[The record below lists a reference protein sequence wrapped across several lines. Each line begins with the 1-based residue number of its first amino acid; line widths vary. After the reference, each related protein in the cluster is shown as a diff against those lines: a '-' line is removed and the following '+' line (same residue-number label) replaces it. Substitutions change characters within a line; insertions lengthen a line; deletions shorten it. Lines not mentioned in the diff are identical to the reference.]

1 MNNFVLII
9 PRLIIFI
16 INLITSLF
24 NFSIP
29 FSKKI
34 IFLVGIFYVI
44 WPFDIIRDLIP
55 ILGQIDDLIVFSLSS
70 LIYKYLLT
78 KSEYKSKKDKDEN
91 EKIIDGKFK
100 NLD

>member
-9 PRLIIFI
+9 PRLVIFI
-16 INLITSLF
+16 INLIKSLF
-24 NFSIP
+24 NSSIP

-34 IFLVGIFYVI
+34 IFLIGLFYLI
-44 WPFDIIRDLIP
+44 WPWDRIKDTMLII
-55 ILGQIDDLIVFSLSS
+55 GQIDDLIVFSLSA

-78 KSEYKSKKDKDEN
+78 KNKYESKNDKDKN
-91 EKIIDGKFK
+91 EKIIDGEFK

>member
-16 INLITSLF
+16 INLIISLF
-24 NFSIP
+24 NLSIP

-44 WPFDIIRDLIP
+44 WPFDLIRDLIP

-78 KSEYKSKKDKDEN
+78 KNEYKSKKDKDEN
-91 EKIIDGKFK
+91 EKIIDGEFK

>member
-16 INLITSLF
+16 INLIKSLF
-24 NFSIP
+24 NSSIP

-34 IFLVGIFYVI
+34 IFLLGLFYVI
-44 WPFDIIRDLIP
+44 WPFDRIKDTMLII
-55 ILGQIDDLIVFSLSS
+55 GQIDDLIIFSLSA

-78 KSEYKSKKDKDEN
+78 KNKHKSTKDKDEN
-91 EKIIDGKFK
+91 EKIIDGEFK

>member
-9 PRLIIFI
+9 PRLVIFM
-16 INLITSLF
+16 INLIISLF

-29 FSKKI
+29 FSKKAV
-34 IFLVGIFYVI
+34 FLVGIFYLI
-44 WPFDIIRDLIP
+44 WPFDLIRDLIP
-55 ILGQIDDLIVFSLSS
+55 ILGQIDDLIVFSLSA

-78 KSEYKSKKDKDEN
+78 KYKNESKKDKDEN
-91 EKIIDGKFK
+91 EKIIDGEFK

>member
-16 INLITSLF
+16 INLIKSLF
-24 NFSIP
+24 NSSIP

-34 IFLVGIFYVI
+34 IFLLGLFYVI
-44 WPFDIIRDLIP
+44 WPFDLIRDLIP
-55 ILGQIDDLIVFSLSS
+55 IIGQIDDLIVFSISA

-78 KSEYKSKKDKDEN
+78 KNKYESKNEKDKN
-91 EKIIDGKFK
+91 EKIIDGEFK

>member
-16 INLITSLF
+16 INLIISLF
-24 NFSIP
+24 NSSIP

-44 WPFDIIRDLIP
+44 FHKDVIP
-55 ILGQIDDLIVFSLSS
+55 DQFLGVGQIDDLIVFSLSS

-78 KSEYKSKKDKDEN
+78 KNEYKSKKNKDEN
-91 EKIIDGKFK
+91 EKIIDGEFK

>member
-1 MNNFVLII
+1 MII
-9 PRLIIFI
+9 
-16 INLITSLF
+16 SLF
-24 NFSIP
+24 NLSIP

-44 WPFDIIRDLIP
+44 WPFDLIRDLIP

-78 KSEYKSKKDKDEN
+78 KNEYKSKKDKDEN
-91 EKIIDGKFK
+91 EKIIDGEFK

>member
-9 PRLIIFI
+9 PRLVIFI
-16 INLITSLF
+16 INLIISLF

-29 FSKKI
+29 FSKKA
-34 IFLVGIFYVI
+34 IFLVGIFYLI
-44 WPFDIIRDLIP
+44 WPFDLIRDLIP
-55 ILGQIDDLIVFSLSS
+55 IIGQIDDLIVFSLSA

-78 KSEYKSKKDKDEN
+78 KNKHKSTKDKDEN
-91 EKIIDGKFK
+91 EKIIDGEFK

>member
-9 PRLIIFI
+9 PRLVIFI
-16 INLITSLF
+16 INLIISLF

-29 FSKKI
+29 FSKKA
-34 IFLVGIFYVI
+34 IFLVGIFYLI
-44 WPFDIIRDLIP
+44 WPFDLIRDLIP
-55 ILGQIDDLIVFSLSS
+55 IIGQIDDLIVFSISA

-78 KSEYKSKKDKDEN
+78 KNKYESKNEKDKN
-91 EKIIDGKFK
+91 EKIIDGEFK

>member
-1 MNNFVLII
+1 LII
-9 PRLIIFI
+9 
-16 INLITSLF
+16 SLF
-24 NFSIP
+24 NLSIP

-44 WPFDIIRDLIP
+44 WPFDLIRDLIP

-78 KSEYKSKKDKDEN
+78 KNEYKSKKDKDEN
-91 EKIIDGKFK
+91 EKIIDGEFK

>member
-1 MNNFVLII
+1 M
-9 PRLIIFI
+9 
-16 INLITSLF
+16 
-24 NFSIP
+24 
-29 FSKKI
+29 
-34 IFLVGIFYVI
+34 VGIFYVI

>member
-9 PRLIIFI
+9 PRLVIFI
-16 INLITSLF
+16 INLIISLF

-29 FSKKI
+29 FSKKA
-34 IFLVGIFYVI
+34 IFLVGIFYLI
-44 WPFDIIRDLIP
+44 WPFDLIRDLIP
-55 ILGQIDDLIVFSLSS
+55 IIGQIDDLIVFSISA

-78 KSEYKSKKDKDEN
+78 KNKYESKNEKDKK
-91 EKIIDGKFK
+91 EKIIDGEFK

>member
-1 MNNFVLII
+1 MII
-9 PRLIIFI
+9 
-16 INLITSLF
+16 SLF
-24 NFSIP
+24 NLSVP

-44 WPFDIIRDLIP
+44 WPFDLIRDLIP

-70 LIYKYLLT
+70 LIYKYLLN
-78 KSEYKSKKDKDEN
+78 KNEYKSKKDKDEN
-91 EKIIDGKFK
+91 EKIIDGEFK

>member
-1 MNNFVLII
+1 LII
-9 PRLIIFI
+9 
-16 INLITSLF
+16 SLF
-24 NFSIP
+24 NLSVP

-44 WPFDIIRDLIP
+44 WPFDLIRDLIP

-70 LIYKYLLT
+70 LIYKYLLN
-78 KSEYKSKKDKDEN
+78 KNEYKSKKDKDEN
-91 EKIIDGKFK
+91 EKIIDGEFK

>member
-1 MNNFVLII
+1 MII
-9 PRLIIFI
+9 
-16 INLITSLF
+16 SLF
-24 NFSIP
+24 NLSIP

-44 WPFDIIRDLIP
+44 WPFDLIRDLIP

-70 LIYKYLLT
+70 LIYKYLLN
-78 KSEYKSKKDKDEN
+78 KNEYKSKKDKDEN
-91 EKIIDGKFK
+91 EKIIDGEFK